1 MLCPEYFSSPFEV
14 NKSTFPIIPNANNTR
29 FVARYELRC
38 EYTTH
43 GRLMELL
50 DDTYSDRL

>member
-1 MLCPEYFSSPFEV
+1 MLCPEYFSSPFKV